1 MKKFY
6 VIQALFVVF
15 TSDWFHFPAHI
26 LYKSAG
32 VRVQGHNITREAHAY
47 FSLLLLILW
56 VPPEFMFWTLNLHLY
71 QFGSTH
77 YLQVDS
83 PVVRCFSLQEAT
95 VGSTE
100 QATLDWTALVWCY
113 WAQDWNGEGLEREG
127 DAEEE
132 RRVDRV

>member
-1 MKKFY
+1 M
-6 VIQALFVVF
+6 LFRLYLLF
-15 TSDWFHFPAHI
+15 LHLIGSIFLAHI
-26 LYKSAG
+26 LHKSGG
-32 VRVQGHNITREAHAY
+32 VRVQGHNITRDINREAHAY
-47 FSLLLLILW
+47 FSLSLLFSKTK
-56 VPPEFMFWTLNLHLY
+56 VKY

-83 PVVRCFSLQEAT
+83 AVVQCFSLQEAT

-100 QATLDWTALVWCY
+100 QATLGWTALVWCY
-113 WAQDWNGEGLEREG
+113 WAQDWNDEGLEREG